1 MIIAQQKRKENIAE
15 YLLYMYQIED
25 IIRANELDI
34 SRIEQTIINNFD
46 ASYDI
51 KRDMLEWYKSLVD
64 KIRDEG
70 IIKSGHLKF
79 LNALAGE
86 MNDLHIKLINN
97 QLESEYRNAYEK
109 AKPNI
114 EALRMRSGHTGE
126 NDVQVS
132 LNGIYGL
139 LILKLQKRE
148 ITKETQSAF
157 QTITEMIA
165 LLSSKFLD
173 SEQV

>member
-25 IIRANELDI
+25 LIRANELDI

-79 LNALAGE
+79 LNALSGE
-86 MNDLHIKLINN
+86 MNEFHIRLINN
-97 QLESEYRNAYEK
+97 QLETEYRNVYEK

-165 LLSSKFLD
+165 LLSAKFLD

>member
-25 IIRANELDI
+25 LIRANDLDL
-34 SRIEQTIINNFD
+34 SRIEQTIINSFD

-51 KRDMLEWYKSLVD
+51 KRDMLEWYKSLLD
-64 KIRDEG
+64 KIREEG
-70 IIKSGHLKF
+70 ILKSGHLKF
-79 LNALAGE
+79 LIELAGE
-86 MNDLHIKLINN
+86 INEFHIKLINN
-97 QLESEYRNAYEK
+97 QLESEYRNVYEK

-165 LLSSKFLD
+165 LLSVKFLD

>member
-86 MNDLHIKLINN
+86 MNDLHIKLISNP
-97 QLESEYRNAYEK
+97 LESEYRNAYEK